1 GVDSSKASTDRPRN
15 QAQLQ
20 ETIDNYNQAS
30 CGGAQP
36 QTSSTQDSPDVLQL
50 FAELE
55 SALKEEG
62 HHKLGESMGK
72 KKDECKVCKALKKL
86 SKGINTLHEEL
97 TALKAQIA
105 GLKAQQDLPSQ
116 TKIERL
122 QDELSAEDKENLKQE
137 VADLKKQLGTEQ
149 QQHFVEL
156 NNLRAELDGEN
167 GQEGLRAQRDKFK
180 DELEGKEGEEGLRAK
195 YQRLE
200 NELKGENGL
209 RAQCQK
215 LTAELDGENG
225 QEGLRTR
232 CAKLKTERDQLDTEL
247 NGENGVRK
255 QLQQANNEKQKLET
269 QLTQKQGEYNKLNE
283 ELTIANRAKET
294 LNGQLTQARSANDT
308 LNKEKQD
315 LKNQLKEAKAYEEEA
330 KSYKNLSLVHLLNLA
345 KGSDRL
351 LERLEINK
359 NATLDDLFVSQLGQ
373 DRLFVLKCIA
383 EDIQYFRE
391 DLPKIQ
397 PLIAF
402 FNALFSLLESS
413 TKITRLQVQEGD
425 SYNPREHATPEARQ
439 PSRGKIAKVH
449 FVGYKQGS
457 NIFKSLVEVIN

>member
-1 GVDSSKASTDRPRN
+1 KKKKSNYRWGASIGGGGVDSSKASTDRPRN

-116 TKIERL
+116 
-122 QDELSAEDKENLKQE
+122 
-137 VADLKKQLGTEQ
+137 
-149 QQHFVEL
+149 VEL
-156 NNLRAELDGEN
+156 NNLRAELEGEN

-232 CAKLKTERDQLDTEL
+232 CAKLKTERDQLVREL
-247 NGENGVRK
+247 NGEDGVKKQLEKAKQGCTDLDR
-255 QLQQANNEKQKLET
+255 QLQQANNKK
-269 QLTQKQGEYNKLNE
+269 E
-283 ELTIANRAKET
+283 ELNR
-294 LNGQLTQARSANDT
+294 QLSKARSENNALEQDKQN
-308 LNKEKQD
+308 LEK
-315 LKNQLKEAKAYEEEA
+315 QLKEAKAYEEEA

-383 EDIQYFRE
+383 EDIQHFRE

-397 PLIAF
+397 PLTAF
-402 FNALFSLLESS
+402 FNALFPLLEISA
-413 TKITRLQVQEGD
+413 KITRLQVQEGD

>member
-1 GVDSSKASTDRPRN
+1 
-15 QAQLQ
+15 
-20 ETIDNYNQAS
+20 
-30 CGGAQP
+30 
-36 QTSSTQDSPDVLQL
+36 
-50 FAELE
+50 
-55 SALKEEG
+55 
-62 HHKLGESMGK
+62 MGK

-116 TKIERL
+116 IEIERL

-156 NNLRAELDGEN
+156 NNLRAELEGEN

-215 LTAELDGENG
+215 LTAEDGENG

-315 LKNQLKEAKAYEEEA
+315 LEKQLKEAKAYEEEA

-383 EDIQYFRE
+383 EDIQHFRE

-402 FNALFSLLESS
+402 FNALFPLLEISA
-413 TKITRLQVQEGD
+413 KITRLQVQEGD

-457 NIFKSLVEVIN
+457 NIFKSLVEVTN

>member
-1 GVDSSKASTDRPRN
+1 
-15 QAQLQ
+15 
-20 ETIDNYNQAS
+20 
-30 CGGAQP
+30 
-36 QTSSTQDSPDVLQL
+36 QDSQDSQDSQDNVLQL
-50 FAELE
+50 LEELKN
-55 SALKEEG
+55 ALEEER

-72 KKDECKVCKALKKL
+72 KKDKCKVCKAFKEL
-86 SKGINTLHEEL
+86 SKGVNTLHEEL

-116 TKIERL
+116 AEIERL
-122 QDELSAEDKENLKQE
+122 QNELSAEDKEDLKQE

-156 NNLRAELDGEN
+156 NNLRAELEGEN

-232 CAKLKTERDQLDTEL
+232 CEKLKTERDQLDTEL

-383 EDIQYFRE
+383 EDIQHFRE

-425 SYNPREHATPEARQ
+425 SYNAREHATPEARQ

>member
-1 GVDSSKASTDRPRN
+1 SKASTDRPRN
-15 QAQLQ
+15 QAQVQ
-20 ETIDNYNQAS
+20 DKVNHCNKTFY
-30 CGGAQP
+30 GGAQP

-116 TKIERL
+116 IEIERL

-156 NNLRAELDGEN
+156 NNLRAELEGEN

-232 CAKLKTERDQLDTEL
+232 CAKLKTERDQLVREL
-247 NGENGVRK
+247 NGEDGVKKQLEKAKQGCTDLDR
-255 QLQQANNEKQKLET
+255 QLQQANNKK
-269 QLTQKQGEYNKLNE
+269 E
-283 ELTIANRAKET
+283 ELNR
-294 LNGQLTQARSANDT
+294 QLSKARSENNA
-308 LNKEKQD
+308 LEQNKQNLEK
-315 LKNQLKEAKAYEEEA
+315 QLKEAKAYEEEA

-383 EDIQYFRE
+383 EDIQHFRE

-402 FNALFSLLESS
+402 FNALFPLLEISA
-413 TKITRLQVQEGD
+413 KITRLQVQEGD

-439 PSRGKIAKVH
+439 PARGKIAKVH